1 MRVIPPIEIL
11 PATFTRA
18 STATYLDSAGVLQTA
33 AVDAPRFGY
42 GYADEPATGPLVNL
56 AAFSE
61 DFTAGWAQSNASI
74 VPAAI
79 AGPYAGT
86 YASKL
91 VENTANSTHYV
102 FQTCPSVSSGQ
113 QLTFW
118 AVLKAGERQK
128 FQVRF
133 FSGGAFSTTQ
143 HVEFD
148 LVAQTMGASA
158 GATGTMTAVSDG
170 FYLVTVTATAEASGQ
185 PLVALLLMTPAGG
198 NTYTGDGV
206 SGAYV
211 LRTQVNFGPTV
222 QAYISTLGGG
232 GYTAPALAFSGL
244 LQESAATNSLAYSE
258 DISNAAWV
266 NAGSPTVTTNTTAAP
281 SGAVTADTLTDSSAA
296 EYQGKTRNVTIP
308 NDSSTWVFSQFIK
321 KTTGGTSG
329 TWALNYIM
337 SGGVT
342 SKFAQVRFNTD
353 LGTYINFN
361 SPATITVYDFDDY
374 WRLAVALENNGT
386 GNTAVSLNV
395 YPATSTYGAGVA
407 DTTAATGSAIVWG
420 AQFEVGT
427 YPSSYIPTV
436 AATATRAADAMGT
449 GMISS
454 IPEPDAYTSELA
466 WLAATNYT
474 TGQRVARATTHRVYE
489 RLTPGGVDA
498 GLPEVSPTK
507 WLDVQPDNR
516 HAMFDLTDNTAS
528 VASGP
533 IHVAIKSGLRANSL
547 FLGGLV
553 GTDVQTVVAAPGI
566 TDYYNAQNLRLRKTT
581 GWYSYFFGGYAY
593 RKASALLD
601 LPLLTT
607 ATVSVSIT
615 NTGAGGTACA
625 AAVLGKNVFIGLAEY
640 NAQRKARNFSTVTR
654 DEFGKATL
662 VKRRSIPTT
671 QQTLWIDK
679 DLADTILEMNELL
692 SATPAAW
699 LGLDEPEDGY
709 FNALQIVGVYQEFDI
724 DVSYPNNA
732 RVNLKLEE
740 I

>member
-1 MRVIPPIEIL
+1 MRVIPPIAIE
-11 PATFTRA
+11 PATFTR
-18 STATYLDSAGVLQTA
+18 STTATYLDSAGVLQTA
-33 AVDAPRFGY
+33 AVDVPRFGY
-42 GYADEPATGPLVNL
+42 GYAQPASGPLINL
-56 AAFSE
+56 AAYSE
-61 DFTAGWAQSNASI
+61 DFTTGWAQFNSSI

-79 AGPYAGT
+79 VGPYAGT

-91 VENTANSTHYV
+91 VENTANTTHHI
-102 FQTCPSVSSGQ
+102 FQTCPSVSIGQ
-113 QLTFW
+113 QMTFW

-143 HVEFD
+143 YVEFD
-148 LVAQTMGASA
+148 LVAQTVAATA
-158 GATGTMTAVSDG
+158 GAVGTMTAISDG

-185 PLVALLLMTPAGG
+185 PLVALLLMTPAAG
-198 NTYTGDGV
+198 NTYTGNGT
-206 SGAYV
+206 SGAYI
-211 LRTQVNFGPTV
+211 LRTQVNFGPTA
-222 QAYISTLGGG
+222 QTYIATLGGG

-244 LQESAATNSLAYSE
+244 LQESAATNELNYSE
-258 DISNAAWV
+258 LLDNAAWV
-266 NAGSPTVTTNTTAAP
+266 NLGSPTVTANSTAAP
-281 SGAVTADTLTDSSAA
+281 NGALTADTLTDSSAA
-296 EYQGKTRNVTIP
+296 EFQCKIHYNAIP
-308 NDSSTWVFSQFIK
+308 NDSQSWCFSQFIK

-329 TWALNYIM
+329 TWALNFQIT
-337 SGGVT
+337 GGTT
-342 SKFAQVRFNTD
+342 SLFSQVRFNTD
-353 LGTYINFN
+353 LGIAIKGIGTSVVN
-361 SPATITVYDFDDY
+361 VYDFGGY
-374 WRLAVALENNGT
+374 WRIAVAVANNST
-386 GNTAVSLNV
+386 GNNLITLTVC
-395 YPATSTYGAGVA
+395 PATSGYGYGINDNVVATGSAVLWGAQVEAGTTPTSYIP
-407 DTTAATGSAIVWG
+407 TTAATV
-420 AQFEVGT
+420 
-427 YPSSYIPTV
+427 
-436 AATATRAADAMGT
+436 TRAADAMGT

-466 WLAATNYT
+466 WVAATNYT

-498 GLPEVSPTK
+498 GLPEASPTK

-533 IHVAIKSGLRANSL
+533 IHVAIKSGQRANSL

-553 GTDVQTVVAAPGI
+553 GTDVQTVVAADGI
-566 TDYYNAQNLRLRKTT
+566 DDYTNQQNLRLRKTT
-581 GWYSYFFGGYAY
+581 GWYSYFFGGFAY
-593 RKASALLD
+593 RKAVALLD
-601 LPLLTT
+601 LPPLTT
-607 ATVSVSIT
+607 ATVSVSIL

-671 QQTLWIDK
+671 QQTLWIEK
-679 DLADTILEMNELL
+679 SLADTILEMNELL
-692 SATPAAW
+692 NATPAAW

-732 RVNLKLEE
+732 RVSLKLEE

>member
-1 MRVIPPIEIL
+1 M
-11 PATFTRA
+11 
-18 STATYLDSAGVLQTA
+18 A
-33 AVDAPRFGY
+33 A
-42 GYADEPATGPLVNL
+42 
-56 AAFSE
+56 
-61 DFTAGWAQSNASI
+61 
-74 VPAAI
+74 
-79 AGPYAGT
+79 
-86 YASKL
+86 KL
-91 VENTANSTHYV
+91 VEGAVAGSKYIFINGS
-102 FQTCPSVSSGQ
+102 SVATGTQ
-113 QLTFW
+113 VTQW
-118 AVLKAGERQK
+118 WVVKPAERTR
-128 FQVRF
+128 FEVRF
-133 FSGGAFSTTQ
+133 FNVGAFPTGLIGYYNT
-143 HVEFD
+143 
-148 LVAQTMGASA
+148 
-158 GATGTMTAVSDG
+158 ATGVATASGAATATMEALADGFWLLTMTAAA
-170 FYLVTVTATAEASGQ
+170 TATGVAQAGFVLADASGSIS
-185 PLVALLLMTPAGG
+185 
-198 NTYTGDGV
+198 YTGDGV

-211 LRTQVNFGPTV
+211 ARAQINHGPV
-222 QAYISTLGGG
+222 PQNYIETNGEF
-232 GYTAPALAFSGL
+232 GYTAPAWVFKGL
-244 LQESAATNSLAYSE
+244 LQEAAATNLCARSQEIGVSPWTTYPVGFSASAKTWHGVPFVVCAKLLTGTSE
-258 DISNAAWV
+258 AVGTTFAAV
-266 NAGSPTVTTNTTAAP
+266 VAG
-281 SGAVTADTLTDSSAA
+281 DTLTMTVALLA
-296 EYQGKTRNVTIP
+296 
-308 NDSSTWVFSQFIK
+308 
-321 KTTGGTSG
+321 GTSKTLQFG
-329 TWALNYIM
+329 FYE
-337 SGGVT
+337 G
-342 SKFAQVRFNTD
+342 
-353 LGTYINFN
+353 
-361 SPATITVYDFDDY
+361 ATF
-374 WRLAVALENNGT
+374 WGT
-386 GNTAVSLNV
+386 GNAVATILEGPGTITPPTNALITVNDLSTTVPTLVKLTRTFTAAAATSYLYFYPDTSSSTTIGRSVLITRVQVSKNNLEHGSYISTTATAV
-395 YPATSTYGAGVA
+395 
-407 DTTAATGSAIVWG
+407 
-420 AQFEVGT
+420 
-427 YPSSYIPTV
+427 
-436 AATATRAADAMGT
+436 TRAADAMGT

-454 IPEPDAYTSELA
+454 VPEPDSYTSELA

-498 GLPEVSPTK
+498 GLPEASPTK

-593 RKASALLD
+593 RKSSALLD

-607 ATVSVSIT
+607 ATVSVAIT

-640 NAQRKARNFSTVTR
+640 NAQRRARNFSTVTR

-679 DLADTILEMNELL
+679 DLADTIIEMNELL
-692 SATPAAW
+692 NATPAAW

-732 RVNLKLEE
+732 RVSLKLEE